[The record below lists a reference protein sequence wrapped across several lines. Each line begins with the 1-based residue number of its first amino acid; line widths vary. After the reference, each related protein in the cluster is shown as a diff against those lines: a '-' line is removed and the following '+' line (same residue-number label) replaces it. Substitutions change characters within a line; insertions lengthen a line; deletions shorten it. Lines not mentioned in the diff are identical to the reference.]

1 MSESTE
7 TEGALTLVI
16 GNKNYSS
23 WSLRAWLALKMTG
36 EDFTEE
42 LIQLN
47 QSNTREQILR
57 HGPSGQ
63 VPVLKQGDLVIW
75 DSLAICEYLA
85 EAYPDA
91 TLWPADP
98 AVRAVA
104 RAVSAEMHSG
114 FVALRQNMPMDARES
129 LPGKGMAPGVQDD
142 INRITALW
150 RDCRRRFGGD
160 NGFLFGHFTI
170 ADAMFAPV
178 VLRFNTYKP
187 EIGEDAL
194 AYCQTILDMP
204 EIDAWIAS
212 AKKEPW
218 MIEREE
224 AE

>member
-1 MSESTE
+1 MSVSDEADS
-7 TEGALTLVI
+7 AITLVI

-42 LIQLN
+42 LIPLGQGN
-47 QSNTREQILR
+47 SREQILR
-57 HGPSGQ
+57 HAPSGQ
-63 VPVLKQGDLVIW
+63 VPVLKQGGLVIW

-85 EAYPDA
+85 ETYPDA

-98 AVRAVA
+98 AARAVA

-114 FVALRQNMPMDARES
+114 FAKLRQNMPMDARES
-129 LPGKGMAPGVQDD
+129 LPGKGMATGVQDD
-142 INRITALW
+142 INRITAIW

-187 EIGEDAL
+187 EIGDDAL
-194 AYCQTILDMP
+194 AYCATILSLP
-204 EIDAWIAS
+204 EVEAWVAAAS
-212 AKKEPW
+212 KEPW
-218 MIEREE
+218 IIEQEV
-224 AE
+224 A